1 MPAYDLTTKAII
13 RLDVLW
19 LFQQLV
25 DHRVIRINFH
35 LHSYDKEKL
44 SNKDKIFYIC
54 SHYINLNL

>member
-35 LHSYDKEKL
+35 LNSYDKE
-44 SNKDKIFYIC
+44 N
-54 SHYINLNL
+54 

>member
-35 LHSYDKEKL
+35 LHSYDKDKQ
-44 SNKDKIFYIC
+44 SNKNKIY
-54 SHYINLNL
+54 

>member
-1 MPAYDLTTKAII
+1 MPAYDLNTKAII

-35 LHSYDKEKL
+35 LNSYDKGKL
-44 SNKDKIFYIC
+44 GSKDKIY
-54 SHYINLNL
+54 